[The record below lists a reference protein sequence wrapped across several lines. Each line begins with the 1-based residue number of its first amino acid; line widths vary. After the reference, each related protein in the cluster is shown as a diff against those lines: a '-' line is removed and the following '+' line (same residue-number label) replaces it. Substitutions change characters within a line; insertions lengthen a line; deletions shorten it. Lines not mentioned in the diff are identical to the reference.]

1 MTVSGPRV
9 TYRKLV
15 KHLYTAGIG
24 GLAAAGAVLA
34 VRAVSTWTLP
44 TSTDL
49 LSAASI
55 GVSVFLAVAVVL
67 QVLSHLQYKYPEY
80 FQGGK
85 E

>member
-1 MTVSGPRV
+1 MTASDPKV
-9 TYRKLV
+9 TYRELV
-15 KHLYTAGIG
+15 KHLNTAGIC

-44 TSTDL
+44 TSRDL
-49 LSAASI
+49 LSGASI

-67 QVLSHLQYKYPEY
+67 HVLSHLQHKYPEY
-80 FQGGK
+80 FQGSK